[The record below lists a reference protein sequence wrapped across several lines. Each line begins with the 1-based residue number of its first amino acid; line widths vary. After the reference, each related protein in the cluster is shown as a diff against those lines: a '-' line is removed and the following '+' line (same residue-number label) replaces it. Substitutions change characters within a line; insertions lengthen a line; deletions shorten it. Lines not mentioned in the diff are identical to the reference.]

1 MSWAVFLDR
10 DGTLNEDAG
19 YLHDP
24 ARLVLFPGVADA
36 VRRLN
41 KAGIPV
47 LLVTNQS
54 GIGRGYYATE
64 DMEALHSELARQ
76 LAAEGAQLDAIYHC
90 HHTPDAGC
98 PCRKPAP
105 GLLLQAAADHALDL
119 GASFM
124 IGDKLSD
131 LQAGER
137 AGCRTI
143 LVLTGDGR
151 QTQEDLRHLALS
163 PNRVA
168 EDLAQAV
175 NWILEKTGEV
185 P

>member
-41 KAGIPV
+41 EAGIPV
-47 LLVTNQS
+47 FLVTNQS
-54 GIGRGYYATE
+54 GIGRGYYAAE
-64 DMEALHSELARQ
+64 DMEALHLELARL
-76 LAAEGAQLDAIYHC
+76 LAAAGAQLDDIYHC
-90 HHTPDAGC
+90 PHTPDAGC

-105 GLLLQAAADHALDL
+105 GLLLQAAADHGLDL
-119 GASFM
+119 AASFM

-137 AGCRTI
+137 AGCRVI

-151 QTQEDLRHLALS
+151 RTQEDVRRMALS
-163 PNRVA
+163 PDFVA
-168 EDLAQAV
+168 EDLSEAAS
-175 NWILEKTGEV
+175 WILGQTGDV